1 MLDRILSRA
10 AEGRNAIKDN
20 PTPFWEA
27 VAMLAFAFVLPLV
40 VLA

>member
-1 MLDRILSRA
+1 MIARLITRA
-10 AEGRNAIKDN
+10 AEGRAAIKNN

-27 VAMLAFAFVLPLV
+27 VAMLAFAFVLPLW